1 MKNNRL
7 IKLSRSRPYKKD
19 DNAHVEQKG
28 GDKVRKLIGY
38 WRFDTPEEVRLLNEI
53 YKRADLLD
61 NFFIPTVKL
70 KKKLKDL
77 RGRTIKKIYES
88 PKTPYQRLMQCKDIT
103 DSEKEELRSLM
114 RSLNMVRLKKEMD
127 ELIKTLIARKIF
139 TGKGKNLKKYF
150 TDNIYDLTRV
160 EK

>member
-1 MKNNRL
+1 
-7 IKLSRSRPYKKD
+7 
-19 DNAHVEQKG
+19 
-28 GDKVRKLIGY
+28 KVRKLIGY

-114 RSLNMVRLKKEMD
+114 RNLNMVKLKKEMD
-127 ELIKTLIARKIF
+127 ELIKTLIAMKIS
-139 TGKGKNLKKYF
+139 TGKGKNSKKHF

-160 EK
+160 EI